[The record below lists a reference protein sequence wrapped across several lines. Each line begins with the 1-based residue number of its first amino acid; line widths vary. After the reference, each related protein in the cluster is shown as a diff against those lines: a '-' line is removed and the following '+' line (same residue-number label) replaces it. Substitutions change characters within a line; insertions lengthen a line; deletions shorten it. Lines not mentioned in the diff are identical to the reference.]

1 MGVHSGKFGVV
12 NGENT
17 VRNWSISDE
26 QTLQSYVA
34 SNTQFGTGRQP
45 GVESWNGSFQKYGFV
60 PATMPGSLF
69 SFVGYEAPDDDV
81 SGNGMRYSGQAMVS
95 QLQVNWNWGGGEIIN
110 SQIDFAGHLALT
122 AATGAEISDAVFP
135 VVPPVTV
142 TKIEYSTNDSDYTEL
157 DCLVSAQWTLTSA
170 LQAYVNSCTI
180 VSSRLWTGQKSGPI
194 DWTLSITQ
202 QDNAR
207 PLAKGDRVSLRLY
220 VTATTYFLLKW
231 ARLQNIT
238 GITVDRETGAII
250 GQTLNFGMDGFNT
263 DSSAVG
269 QIVLPDLSVWWP
281 TPAATTTA
289 APTTT

>member
-12 NGENT
+12 NGEDT
-17 VRNWSISDE
+17 VRQWSISDA
-26 QTLQSYVA
+26 QTLQTYVA

-45 GVESWNGSFQKYGFV
+45 GVESWSGSFQKYGYLPGV
-60 PATMPGSLF
+60 MPGSQI
-69 SFVGYEAPDDDV
+69 SFVGYEAPDNDV
-81 SGNGMRYSGQAMVS
+81 SGDGMRYSGNALVS
-95 QLQVNWNWGGGEIIN
+95 QLQVNWDWGAGAIIN
-110 SQIDFAGHLALT
+110 SQVDFAGHLALT
-122 AATGAEISDAVFP
+122 AAVGAEITDSVFP
-135 VVPPVTV
+135 TVPPVTV

-157 DCLVSAQWTLTSA
+157 DCLVTAQWTLTSA

-194 DWTLSITQ
+194 DWTLAITQ

-207 PLAKGDRVSLRLY
+207 PLAKGTRVSLKLY
-220 VTATTYFLLKW
+220 INATEFFLLKW
-231 ARLQNIT
+231 ARLQDYT

-250 GQTLNFGMDGFNT
+250 SQTLNFGMDGFNT
-263 DSSAVG
+263 DASTVG

-281 TPAATTTA
+281 TPATTTA